1 MSEMETTQ
9 EQLPSLDEL
18 TEDECL
24 AFLVAQPIG
33 RIALARAD
41 GPPLVM
47 PVNFLL
53 DGQAIVFRSDAGT
66 KINLIRGAHVTFQ
79 VDWFDPLHH
88 AGWSVLVHGRAY
100 EASHWE
106 TDHLRLAPWAPGDKR
121 RWVRIVIE
129 EITGRRLTA
138 GDLGTW
144 SDGRGYL

>member
-1 MSEMETTQ
+1 MTEVDTH
-9 EQLPSLDEL
+9 EQPPSLDEL
-18 TEDECL
+18 TEEECL

-33 RIALARAD
+33 RLALTRED
-41 GPPLVM
+41 GPPLVV
-47 PVNFLL
+47 PVNFVL

-66 KINLIRGAHVTFQ
+66 KINLLRGAHVTFQ
-79 VDWFDPLHH
+79 VDWFDALHH
-88 AGWSVLVHGRAY
+88 TGWSVLVHGHSY
-100 EASHWE
+100 EATHRE
-106 TDHLRLAPWAPGDKR
+106 TDHLRLEPWAPGDKR